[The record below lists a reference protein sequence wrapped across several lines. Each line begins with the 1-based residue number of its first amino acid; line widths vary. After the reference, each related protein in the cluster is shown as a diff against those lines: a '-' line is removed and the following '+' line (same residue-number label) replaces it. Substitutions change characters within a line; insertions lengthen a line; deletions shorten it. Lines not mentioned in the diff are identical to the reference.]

1 LEKIDKM
8 KQNPNLSPKGKEQ
21 KTDLKTLV
29 LLNDDFNTFDHV
41 IDCLISICAHNP
53 IQAEQCTVLTHYKGS
68 CVVKIGEIEDLLSF
82 QNDLK
87 IYNLDAAI
95 I

>member
-1 LEKIDKM
+1 M
-8 KQNPNLSPKGKEQ
+8 KKNPNLSPKDREQ
-21 KTDLKTLV
+21 KTDLRTLV

-41 IDCLISICAHNP
+41 IDCLISICTHNP
-53 IQAEQCTVLTHYKGS
+53 IQAEQCAVLTHYNGS

-82 QNDLK
+82 QNDLE

>member
-1 LEKIDKM
+1 M

-41 IDCLISICAHNP
+41 IDCLIAICAHNS
-53 IQAEQCTVLTHYKGS
+53 IQAEQCAVLTHYKGS

-82 QNDLK
+82 QSDLG
-87 IYNLDAAI
+87 IYNLDATI